1 MIPGLPSRY
10 GLAGT
15 GEARTWGLPPEDF
28 LSQEATEPAQEAAHG
43 LQIKSSILG
52 HYLECA
58 EQHLH
63 LSVCLDAYLT
73 CTMCTLAAG
82 GLQGCRPALHLQVR
96 KSLLSYVPRLGSCV
110 SP

>member
-10 GLAGT
+10 GLAGI
-15 GEARTWGLPPEDF
+15 GEGRAWGLPPEDF

-43 LQIKSSILG
+43 LQVKSSILG
-52 HYLECA
+52 RYLERA
-58 EQHLH
+58 EQRLH
-63 LSVCLDAYLT
+63 LSVCLDVYLT
-73 CTMCTLAAG
+73 CTAG

-96 KSLLSYVPRLGSCV
+96 KSLLSYVPSLGSCV